1 MTKILKGD
9 TSPSVQLVL
18 AEGFDYT
25 GATVEVRYQ
34 GAVRTFTGRHA
45 GETIAFSFSAEET
58 APMVLGAFP
67 VTVRIATANGGF
79 FTVDNGGVKIAVT
92 DDPAE
97 VWVDGVIA
105 VDAHGMLYGITD
117 LPAHYTDKDVVA
129 KIREIM
135 RRGGAMLCALFMC
148 GFAFGASVQTAQKQD
163 IWNDGQI
170 VTNVDFTGLATTA
183 QLNDGHARMLP
194 AYLHHLEFA
203 DSYADD
209 AAWYYALADIGG
221 ACSSVR
227 DGNAYSRN
235 FDFPYD
241 ERAEFV
247 VTMKAGPG
255 RFASVGLA
263 NCGTNLT
270 ERFVT
275 SGQPSRFYKALP
287 GATVDGINER
297 GVVCNINVVPMN
309 WREHIEWTGH
319 EIDALG
325 GVRWVLDHAPSAGW
339 AASNLAAKV
348 YIPDALKRKGYSA
361 HFMVADERETWIVE
375 DGTARNY
382 TAKTKVLTNFRV
394 FDMETTDD
402 PYGTGYERYDLLAS
416 GHSITSAWFRAAYRR
431 PFARPS
437 EFAALEVGTHTN
449 TNALL
454 AWADANIPQGAPES
468 LTRGGGSWQTIHCSV
483 YDISNRTVRVC
494 VQENPDWYVF
504 ALPATGGGDGK
515 VKSVNGMDGEV
526 NLSAA
531 DIGAVPT
538 TVTNDVKVQ
547 LSEKL
552 DILPNGSTNGIR
564 LAVSGSGLKVDA
576 DANVSIRVSGSRS
589 MSDYGITNRFVS
601 SVNGN
606 PVGADGNVNVP
617 TVPDDYDEVKA
628 MAEAAQTADDVQSAI
643 ANAGHVTADE
653 LEPIEENVNN
663 ALLYSQAIYR
673 YMVGNGSAWFES
685 TNYNVNAEQAAEKVR
700 YQPEPWEDV
709 RYTPPSLQLFEIRGG
724 VTNRVF
730 DSRDWT
736 VYYWNFKSAQLS
748 NALARATFDLGENV
762 RTNYMRRGW
771 SKYTAVN
778 GLDNPATDTTWI
790 DTPKVSLFAGHQ
802 WEKLVEVGG
811 AGYYTITGNGI
822 ELAAQDAESTFLT
835 IKDFEGNACLTF
847 RKTSSYLVYCE
858 CGTDIVSTY
867 RDSQNRVVF
876 HLTTDV
882 QPTAEFSTILDTD
895 SFIEQGEDGCPANYE
910 WTGSANN
917 WDCHFLLKPG
927 ISSDACF
934 ARFKVMREGENVVEH
949 TIPIKLNGGIVFEQN
964 GQALKCKPVAQGTSV
979 GSTVN
984 WVIAQ

>member
-34 GAVRTFTGRHA
+34 GAVRTYTGRHA
-45 GETIAFSFSAEET
+45 GETIAFSFSADET

-135 RRGGAMLCALFMC
+135 RRGGAMLCAALLC

-163 IWNDGQI
+163 IWNDGNV
-170 VTNVDFTGLATTA
+170 VTYVDFTGLATE
-183 QLNDGHARMLP
+183 D
-194 AYLHHLEFA
+194 Y
-203 DSYADD
+203 
-209 AAWYYALADIGG
+209 
-221 ACSSVR
+221 VR
-227 DGNAYSRN
+227 DAVQ
-235 FDFPYD
+235 D
-241 ERAEFV
+241 
-247 VTMKAGPG
+247 AGG
-255 RFASVGLA
+255 M
-263 NCGTNLT
+263 T
-270 ERFVT
+270 E
-275 SGQPSRFYKALP
+275 Q
-287 GATVDGINER
+287 
-297 GVVCNINVVPMN
+297 
-309 WREHIEWTGH
+309 
-319 EIDALG
+319 
-325 GVRWVLDHAPSAGW
+325 GVR
-339 AASNLAAKV
+339 
-348 YIPDALKRKGYSA
+348 
-361 HFMVADERETWIVE
+361 EIVTE
-375 DGTARNY
+375 LGEQ
-382 TAKTKVLTNFRV
+382 F
-394 FDMETTDD
+394 
-402 PYGTGYERYDLLAS
+402 
-416 GHSITSAWFRAAYRR
+416 
-431 PFARPS
+431 
-437 EFAALEVGTHTN
+437 
-449 TNALL
+449 
-454 AWADANIPQGAPES
+454 
-468 LTRGGGSWQTIHCSV
+468 
-483 YDISNRTVRVC
+483 
-494 VQENPDWYVF
+494 
-504 ALPATGGGDGK
+504 GK
-515 VKSVNGMDGEV
+515 VKSVNGHDGEV

-949 TIPIKLNGGIVFEQN
+949 TVPIKLNGGIVFEQN

-979 GSTVN
+979 GSAVN

>member
-45 GETIAFSFSAEET
+45 GETIAFSFSADET

-163 IWNDGQI
+163 IWNDGNV
-170 VTNVDFTGLATTA
+170 VTNVDFTGLATE
-183 QLNDGHARMLP
+183 D
-194 AYLHHLEFA
+194 Y
-203 DSYADD
+203 
-209 AAWYYALADIGG
+209 
-221 ACSSVR
+221 VR
-227 DGNAYSRN
+227 DAVQ
-235 FDFPYD
+235 D
-241 ERAEFV
+241 
-247 VTMKAGPG
+247 AGG
-255 RFASVGLA
+255 M
-263 NCGTNLT
+263 T
-270 ERFVT
+270 E
-275 SGQPSRFYKALP
+275 Q
-287 GATVDGINER
+287 
-297 GVVCNINVVPMN
+297 
-309 WREHIEWTGH
+309 
-319 EIDALG
+319 
-325 GVRWVLDHAPSAGW
+325 GVR
-339 AASNLAAKV
+339 
-348 YIPDALKRKGYSA
+348 
-361 HFMVADERETWIVE
+361 EIVTE
-375 DGTARNY
+375 LGEQ
-382 TAKTKVLTNFRV
+382 F
-394 FDMETTDD
+394 
-402 PYGTGYERYDLLAS
+402 
-416 GHSITSAWFRAAYRR
+416 
-431 PFARPS
+431 
-437 EFAALEVGTHTN
+437 
-449 TNALL
+449 
-454 AWADANIPQGAPES
+454 
-468 LTRGGGSWQTIHCSV
+468 
-483 YDISNRTVRVC
+483 
-494 VQENPDWYVF
+494 
-504 ALPATGGGDGK
+504 GK
-515 VKSVNGMDGEV
+515 VKSVNGHDGEV

-564 LAVSGSGLKVDA
+564 LAASGSGLKVDA

-653 LEPIEENVNN
+653 LEPIQEDVNN